1 MTMQQRRRKPGGR
14 RFFPRKKVCQFCV
27 DKVQHIDYKDVPR
40 IRRFVSEWGKIESRR
55 KTGTC
60 SPHQR
65 MLSLAIKRARF
76 LAFIPYTGSHSQIE
90 MYRPEPRGDRRPRFD
105 RNAPPSGDRD
115 RDRDRERPGAPPSHE
130 RPAVPAATDRSE
142 SPSQERTSVAPV
154 GAPSQATVVE
164 SPELTPA
171 QKAQQAREKETGPTG
186 ELPTSAPAAPA
197 PAMEVD
203 PDKAPGADLDAPA
216 SREAAEEESEK

>member
-1 MTMQQRRRKPGGR
+1 MTMKPRVRRPGGR

-76 LAFIPYTGSHSQIE
+76 LAFLPYTGAHSQIE
-90 MYRPEPRGDRRPRFD
+90 MYRPEPRGDRRPRFQD
-105 RNAPPSGDRD
+105 RNAPGSSDR
-115 RDRDRERPGAPPSHE
+115 GAPPAYVAPSRE
-130 RPAVPAATDRSE
+130 PALVGGGAESSAAQAPQSAPAEEVPAAE
-142 SPSQERTSVAPV
+142 APRAE
-154 GAPSQATVVE
+154 AP
-164 SPELTPA
+164 PA
-171 QKAQQAREKETGPTG
+171 E
-186 ELPTSAPAAPA
+186 APAAEA
-197 PAMEVD
+197 PQAEAPSAPEV
-203 PDKAPGADLDAPA
+203 PQPVAA
-216 SREAAEEESEK
+216 EAAVEESEK

>member
-1 MTMQQRRRKPGGR
+1 MTSQQRRPRRPGGR

-27 DKVQHIDYKDVPR
+27 DKVKHIDYKDVPR

-76 LAFIPYTGSHSQIE
+76 LAFIPYTGAHSQIE

-105 RNAPPSGDRD
+105 RNAPPPSDR
-115 RDRDRERPGAPPSHE
+115 PAPSAPPAE
-130 RPAVPAATDRSE
+130 AAQPAE
-142 SPSQERTSVAPV
+142 APV
-154 GAPSQATVVE
+154 AEEAAAPVAVAE
-164 SPELTPA
+164 
-171 QKAQQAREKETGPTG
+171 
-186 ELPTSAPAAPA
+186 APAAEADPSEA
-197 PAMEVD
+197 PAAE
-203 PDKAPGADLDAPA
+203 AEAPA
-216 SREAAEEESEK
+216 AEESEK